1 MNSSSVDIKDY
12 LESSASATGLVFNT
26 DLFISRE
33 PEEPDAVVTIYDTT
47 GEDAQANYVY
57 KKPNIQ
63 VRIRSPRQDYITG
76 YATAESIFDALHG
89 LANITINST
98 RYIGIWAI
106 GDINL
111 IMWDENDR
119 AILTVNFRIHRTTA

>member
-1 MNSSSVDIKDY
+1 MNASSVDIKDY

-33 PEEPDAVVTIYDTT
+33 PETPDAVVTIYDTT
-47 GEDAQANYVY
+47 GEDAQANYEY
-57 KKPNIQ
+57 RRPNIQ
-63 VRIRSPRQDYITG
+63 VRVRSPIQDYITG
-76 YATAESIFDALHG
+76 HATAESIFNALHG

-98 RYIGIWAI
+98 RYIGIWAM

-119 AILTVNFRIHRTTA
+119 AIFTINFRIHRTTA